1 MSRENVEVKNAVVR
15 RWIFSFEN
23 HTDAFRDTLHPE
35 IEWCPFEEDN
45 TPLYGIEAAMRS
57 RNRWLDTWG
66 EHRFDLE
73 EVIEAGDSVVVLAH
87 VMARGKGSGVEV
99 DVRLY
104 MQFKVRDDKVVYI
117 FEHRDRA
124 AALEAAGLR
133 ESERDAVPEQVQSDS
148 EPLESG
154 DPDAGPVTES

>member
-1 MSRENVEVKNAVVR
+1 MPQNVEVENPVVR
-15 RWIFSFEN
+15 RWISSFEN
-23 HTDAFRDTLHPE
+23 DTDAFRNSLHPE

-57 RNRWLDTWG
+57 RAQWLETWG

-73 EVIEAGDSVVVLAH
+73 EVIETGDSVVVLVH
-87 VMARGKGSGVEV
+87 VMARGKGSGVDV

-104 MQFKVRDDKVVYI
+104 MQFEVRDDKVVYI
-117 FEHRDRA
+117 FEHRDRE

-133 ESERDAVPEQVQSDS
+133 
-148 EPLESG
+148 G
-154 DPDAGPVTES
+154 